1 MSQIILST
9 WNLHPHQISFIH
21 LNWTFIQIIQQLS
34 MLQRPNVVFY
44 LTKITGQHLKDL
56 MSRPGNTVYQ
66 RHIKIDFKVDVD
78 QCVIMLKNIYRFT
91 ISNQKNKDVPYL
103 CRKFYSLGPC
113 TLESGIHYLEL
124 VQASLHR
131 HKYTFFTD
139 HRCDVV
145 QLVSCL
151 YPGHLKNQLHQA
163 TQKEE
168 YSWTELK
175 LLADEIVASLKASRM
190 QCYDSLPGG
199 KQVPPFN
206 PVVPPLSPPL
216 KSGST
221 IPPTSTVS
229 PSISK
234 VLHKALSTEAT
245 STTTGISIQ
254 EPYQPIKAN
263 PAYEG
268 KQRMPC
274 VNCKSDVPSRHYYQQ
289 CQQLCQYSTCSNFI
303 PHFGNNCPQLIAQG
317 QTSFSCEL

>member
-1 MSQIILST
+1 VSWFDDFLAQALLVNMHEYFAGQIIFQ
-9 WNLHPHQISFIH
+9 LHPLCDAQFY
-21 LNWTFIQIIQQLS
+21 LRQATVANPFQLKNVTDNIEYLEFTS
-34 MLQRPNVVFY
+34 PSNILHPSQLDFYSDNPTIVYVTKTQLDVVFY

-91 ISNQKNKDVPYL
+91 ISNQKSKDVPYL

-151 YPGHLKNQLHQA
+151 YPGHLKNQHHQA

-175 LLADEIVASLKASRM
+175 RLADEIVASLKASRM

-199 KQVPPFN
+199 
-206 PVVPPLSPPL
+206 
-216 KSGST
+216 
-221 IPPTSTVS
+221 
-229 PSISK
+229 
-234 VLHKALSTEAT
+234 
-245 STTTGISIQ
+245 
-254 EPYQPIKAN
+254 
-263 PAYEG
+263 
-268 KQRMPC
+268 
-274 VNCKSDVPSRHYYQQ
+274 
-289 CQQLCQYSTCSNFI
+289 
-303 PHFGNNCPQLIAQG
+303 
-317 QTSFSCEL
+317 